1 MKKLFSIITFIALTA
16 VAIGQTPDEIV
27 SRMEAELAKHNK
39 SEGFAMT
46 IDFKMIIV
54 GSISSR
60 VYTLGDKTRIEGTI
74 KDNEI
79 VTWKDS
85 KTEWTYDSSKNE
97 IEITKVEPKAE
108 SESDD
113 NMKMF
118 SNVTKGYD
126 VKIDKET
133 PTEWYLRC
141 KKSKS
146 NHDKNDPK
154 KMDLVVEKD
163 TYWPV
168 SLTASLKGVT
178 MTMREITYGVTEE
191 QVTFDPNA
199 YPNATVVDKRYA
211 TERQ

>member
-16 VAIGQTPDEIV
+16 VSIAQTPDEIV

-46 IDFKMIIV
+46 LDLKMIIIGTV
-54 GSISSR
+54 SSR
-60 VYTLGDKTRIEGTI
+60 IYTLGDKTRLEGTI
-74 KDNEI
+74 EGNEVI
-79 VTWKDS
+79 TWKDGV
-85 KTEWTYDSSKNE
+85 TEWNYDSSKNE
-97 IEITKVEPKAE
+97 IEITNAEPKAESE

-113 NMKMF
+113 NMKLF
-118 SNVTKGYD
+118 SNVTEGYD
-126 VKIDKET
+126 VKIYKET
-133 PTEWYLRC
+133 PTEWHLRC

-146 NHDKNDPK
+146 NPKKDDPK

-178 MTMREITYGVTEE
+178 MTIREITYGLTEE
-191 QVTFDPNA
+191 QVTFDPKS
-199 YPNATVVDKRYA
+199 YPNAKVVDKR
-211 TERQ
+211 

>member
-1 MKKLFSIITFIALTA
+1 MA
-16 VAIGQTPDEIV
+16 QTPNEIV
-27 SRMEAELAKHNK
+27 SRMEEELAKHDK

-46 IDFKMIIV
+46 LDFKMIIL
-54 GSISSR
+54 GSVSTR
-60 VYTLGDKTRIEGTI
+60 VYTLGDKTRMEGLI
-74 KDNEI
+74 KDNKI
-79 VTWKDS
+79 VTWKDG
-85 KTEWTYDSSKNE
+85 KTEWTYDASKNE
-97 IEITKVEPKAE
+97 IEITKAEPKAQSE

-118 SNVTKGYD
+118 SNVTEGYD

-133 PTEWYLRC
+133 PTEWHLRC
-141 KKSKS
+141 KKSRS

-154 KMDLVVEKD
+154 KMDLVVEKE

-191 QVTFDPNA
+191 QVTFDPKA

-211 TERQ
+211 TEKQ

>member
-1 MKKLFSIITFIALTA
+1 MKKLLSIITFIAFAA
-16 VAIGQTPDEIV
+16 VSMAQTPNEIV
-27 SRMEAELAKHNK
+27 SRMEEELAKHDK

-46 IDFKMIIV
+46 LDFKMIIL
-54 GSISSR
+54 GSVSTR
-60 VYTLGDKTRIEGTI
+60 VYALGDKTRMEGLI
-74 KDNEI
+74 KDNKI
-79 VTWKDS
+79 ITWKDS

-97 IEITKVEPKAE
+97 IEITKAEPKAD
-108 SESDD
+108 SESDE

-118 SNVTKGYD
+118 SNVTEGYD

-133 PTEWYLRC
+133 PTEWHLRC
-141 KKSKS
+141 KKSRS

-154 KMDLVVEKD
+154 KMDLVVEKE

-191 QVTFDPNA
+191 QVTFDPKA

-211 TERQ
+211 TEKQ

>member
-16 VAIGQTPDEIV
+16 VSIAQTPDEIV

-46 IDFKMIIV
+46 LDLKMIIIGTV
-54 GSISSR
+54 SSR
-60 VYTLGDKTRIEGTI
+60 VYTLGDKTRLEGTI
-74 KDNEI
+74 EGNEVI
-79 VTWKDS
+79 TWKDGV
-85 KTEWTYDSSKNE
+85 TEWNYDSSKNE
-97 IEITKVEPKAE
+97 IEITNAEPKAESE

-113 NMKMF
+113 NMKLF
-118 SNVTKGYD
+118 SNVTEGYD

-133 PTEWYLRC
+133 PTEWHLRC

-146 NHDKNDPK
+146 NPKKDDPK

-178 MTMREITYGVTEE
+178 MTIREITYGLTEE
-191 QVTFDPNA
+191 QVTFDPKA
-199 YPNATVVDKRYA
+199 YPNAKVVDKR
-211 TERQ
+211 

>member
-46 IDFKMIIV
+46 LDFKMIIIGTV
-54 GSISSR
+54 SSR
-60 VYTLGDKTRIEGTI
+60 IYTLGDKMRLEGTI
-74 KDNEI
+74 EGNEVI
-79 VTWKDS
+79 TWKDGV
-85 KTEWTYDSSKNE
+85 TEWNYDSSKNE
-97 IEITKVEPKAE
+97 IEITNVEPKAE
-108 SESDD
+108 SESDE
-113 NMKMF
+113 NMKLF
-118 SNVTKGYD
+118 SNVTEGYD

-133 PTEWYLRC
+133 PTEWHLRC

-146 NHDKNDPK
+146 NPKKDDPK

-178 MTMREITYGVTEE
+178 MTIREITYGLTEE
-191 QVTFDPNA
+191 QVTFDPKA
-199 YPNATVVDKRYA
+199 YPNAKIVDKR
-211 TERQ
+211 